1 MLLASFSEFLE
12 FWERKK
18 ICVVEVVGE
27 TVVFSLRFF
36 FLPTKFNRPMVLI
49 GFAICRK
56 LIGIKI
62 QCYVVVCWGK
72 SCVKN
77 AQNTEIQE
85 CYRKIIS
92 FPFFVSDCNW
102 WPNHLSK
109 LTALSCKTAEEVFSD
124 DEAS

>member
-12 FWERKK
+12 FWKRKEK
-18 ICVVEVVGE
+18 TCVVEVVGE

-36 FLPTKFNRPMVLI
+36 FLPTKFDRPMVLI
-49 GFAICRK
+49 GFAVCGK

-77 AQNTEIQE
+77 AQNTEIQG

-92 FPFFVSDCNW
+92 FPFFLCLIV
-102 WPNHLSK
+102 
-109 LTALSCKTAEEVFSD
+109 TGGQII
-124 DEAS
+124 